1 MATRGGIGD
10 LISEG
15 FATALFGRR
24 ETMRIPVRTS
34 SNQAEAI
41 YLPTAA
47 PGLGDSG
54 VIIGREVYSGKG
66 YIYDPFQLYGQQ
78 LPAPHWLVLGESGN
92 GKSALE
98 KTYVLRQLRF
108 RDRQVV
114 VLDAQGEDGVGEWN
128 LIARA
133 LGVEPIRLDPHAKGG
148 QGIRLN
154 PLDPAITSTGQ
165 LALLRTIVEVALA
178 HSLDERSG
186 YALKAAH
193 ATVRAD
199 ALRAGPRVQPILHD
213 VVEAL
218 REPRPEAAQEMN
230 IELDDVREWGLDV
243 ALVLD
248 RLVDGDLKG
257 MFDGPTS
264 DHIDLDSPLIVFDLS
279 TIDRNSIAMPIL
291 MAIVGVWLEHTWLR
305 PDRRKRILLVEEAWH
320 IINQPSVAQLFQRLL
335 KFGRRLG
342 LSFVAVVHHLS
353 DVIDGAAAKEAA
365 AILKMAST
373 RTIYMQKSD
382 EARATGKVLG
392 LPRWAME
399 IIPTLSPGMA
409 VWDVNGDVQVVKHI
423 VTEVE
428 KPLVYTDRAMTE
440 SSARDD
446 ADQIIP
452 PALPTPPPALE
463 PVFPAGAH
471 ALPPTRAVSAMQ
483 QTQPGQSLQ
492 PVPSALPTTAAPRLS
507 AVRRPEP
514 LPTTVAPTPIAP
526 AEDDDEENFDAEF
539 QAYVADRAKEDVPP
553 APSEPI
559 EQTVPAE
566 PAVEDEPPVSDEPTV
581 QDEEPPVSDEP
592 PIPEVPALRPV
603 VVPPPISA
611 VSKPSVDDPELTA
624 LAAALFGP
632 RAQTPSHPRRIADEG

>member
-1 MATRGGIGD
+1 MGTRGSIGD

-15 FATALFGRR
+15 FATAVFGRR

-34 SNQAEAI
+34 TNQAEAI

-66 YIYDPFQLYGQQ
+66 YVYDPFQLYGQQ

-128 LIARA
+128 LIAEA
-133 LGVEPIRLDPHAKGG
+133 LGVRPIRLDPHAKGG
-148 QGIRLN
+148 EGIRLN
-154 PLDPAITSTGQ
+154 PLDPAITITGQ
-165 LALLRTIVEVALA
+165 LALLRTIVEVALGRP
-178 HSLDERSG
+178 LDERSG

-199 ALRAGPRVQPILHD
+199 ALRAAEQPILHD
-213 VVEAL
+213 VVDAL
-218 REPRPEAAQEMN
+218 REPSPVAAEEMN

-248 RLVDGDLKG
+248 RLVDGDLEG
-257 MFDGPTS
+257 MFDGPTT
-264 DHIDLDSPLIVFDLS
+264 DGIDLDSPLIVFDLS

-320 IINQPSVAQLFQRLL
+320 IIAEPSVAQLFQRLL

-353 DVIDGAAAKEAA
+353 DVIDGAAAREAA

-373 RTIYMQKSD
+373 RTVYMQKSD

-392 LPRWAME
+392 LPRWAVE
-399 IIPTLSPGMA
+399 IIPTLSPGIA

-440 SSARDD
+440 SSARPEPES
-446 ADQIIP
+446 ALGQVP
-452 PALPTPPPALE
+452 AALGALPPELERVLPAV
-463 PVFPAGAH
+463 PSVPRV
-471 ALPPTRAVSAMQ
+471 LPPTRS
-483 QTQPGQSLQ
+483 GQ
-492 PVPSALPTTAAPRLS
+492 ALPLRPVVAAGLEADALGPLAPTQALPATASPRLS
-507 AVRRPEP
+507 AVRPPDLTTP
-514 LPTTVAPTPIAP
+514 LLATPSAPAPAPTPTPASAP
-526 AEDDDEENFDAEF
+526 QPYAAEPVPAVDAPP
-539 QAYVADRAKEDVPP
+539 ADAGLRPVPP
-553 APSEPI
+553 AL
-559 EQTVPAE
+559 A
-566 PAVEDEPPVSDEPTV
+566 A
-581 QDEEPPVSDEP
+581 
-592 PIPEVPALRPV
+592 A
-603 VVPPPISA
+603 
-611 VSKPSVDDPELTA
+611 KPSADDPELTA

-632 RAQTPSHPRRIADEG
+632 RAQTPSHPRRPNPGLPE